1 MVLEILAAGVGA
13 DQVIPGIA
21 GFGLATP
28 MMWALWQMYKRE
40 VQLSDESRAEVRRL
54 NEVIQEKALPAA
66 LEVAAA
72 LKEEIAY
79 QRETRRRHDK

>member
-1 MVLEILAAGVGA
+1 MTILAAGVGA

-28 MMWALWQMYKRE
+28 MMWAMWQMYKRE
-40 VQLSDESRAEVRRL
+40 VQLSDEARAEVKRL
-54 NEVIQEKALPAA
+54 NEIIQEKTLPAA
-66 LEVAAA
+66 MEVAAA

-79 QRETRRRHDK
+79 QREVRRGQQP